1 MNVGVNLKDEIFFC
15 DSIYYS
21 RAFLFSLTIDQMGDT
36 VHLMMKSIGFI
47 CFFIAVFII
56 KGKPEKQ

>member
-1 MNVGVNLKDEIFFC
+1 MRCFFAITFIIVG
-15 DSIYYS
+15 
-21 RAFLFSLTIDQMGDT
+21 AFLFSLTIDQMGET

-56 KGKPEKQ
+56 KGKSEK